1 MTYPGALGYT
11 RNMER
16 TTEIKKGKTYRVTG
30 GLGNATFTV
39 EGFETLDWGP
49 GDTRTG
55 TPGVYGIRHDEDSKG
70 TFSYESWER
79 TSDLGTET
87 KEAGK

>member
-1 MTYPGALGYT
+1 
-11 RNMER
+11 
-16 TTEIKKGKTYRVTG
+16 VTG
-30 GLGNATFTV
+30 GLGKETFTV

-55 TPGVYGIRHDEDSKG
+55 TAGVYGIRHDEDHRG

-79 TSDLGTET
+79 ISSLGSEV
-87 KEAGK
+87 K